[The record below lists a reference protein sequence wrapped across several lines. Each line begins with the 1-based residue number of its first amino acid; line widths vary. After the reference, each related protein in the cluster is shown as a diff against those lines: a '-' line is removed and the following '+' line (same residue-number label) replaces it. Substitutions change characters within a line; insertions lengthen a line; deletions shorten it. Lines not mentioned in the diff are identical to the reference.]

1 MGGERGRTLLAVVA
15 LALFATGCHVTLSA
29 GIDLRADGSGTVHA
43 GVGFDDEALAEIGD
57 LGAALR
63 ADDLRRAGW
72 EVVGPAKEDDGLTWV
87 RAAKEFD
94 DVEEAAVV
102 AAELSGPNGPFRD
115 FRVTRERSLFRTRT
129 SFTGVVDLTA
139 GLTGLSDADL
149 QAALGDF
156 DLGLDV
162 EGLQRRFGD
171 TLGDRV
177 RVEVSAKLPGKVD
190 AEPATTVDGGRAV
203 WTAAVGRAGRAGGH
217 GRPAPAGA
225 ARHRRPRPGA
235 RGRRPGRGD
244 AAGEG
249 SPTQTAVAAVTSGPC
264 AGASRPSE
272 PRRR

>member
-1 MGGERGRTLLAVVA
+1 MPRGKERGRTLLAVVA
-15 LALFATGCHVTLSA
+15 LALLATGCHVTLSA
-29 GIDLRADGSGTVHA
+29 GVDVGADGSGTVHA
-43 GVGFDDEALAEIGD
+43 GVGFDDEALGEIGD
-57 LGAALR
+57 LGTALR

-72 EVVGPAKEDDGLTWV
+72 DVVGPTKEDDGLTWV

-94 DVEEAAVV
+94 DVEGAAEV

-115 FRVTRERSLFRTRT
+115 FRVTRERSLFRTKT
-129 SFTGVVDLTA
+129 SFTGVLDLTA

-190 AEPATTVDGGRAV
+190 AEPATAVDGGRAV
-203 WTAAVGRAGRAGGH
+203 WTAAAGERVELAAVGDLRRLGPLVVGVLVLVLVAGGL
-217 GRPAPAGA
+217 GVVMLR
-225 ARHRRPRPGA
+225 AR
-235 RGRRPGRGD
+235 
-244 AAGEG
+244 
-249 SPTQTAVAAVTSGPC
+249 V
-264 AGASRPSE
+264 
-272 PRRR
+272 RRRKRQSQR